1 MTPWTYR
8 NRALGAGRMDTA
20 EILKKVRQIEIQTGK
35 LVSETFSG
43 EYLSVFKGQG
53 IEFAEVREYIPGDD
67 IRSIDWNVTARTGVP
82 YIKKYNET
90 RELTL
95 MIACDVSA
103 SQRFGSLDKLKQ
115 ETAAELAALFAF
127 SAMTNNDKVGLL
139 LFSDK
144 IELFVPPKK
153 GKKHIL
159 RLIRELLA
167 FEPSSRGTDIALAL
181 KTLTK
186 VIRRQGILVLLSDFL
201 SPVEQFSKPFR
212 LAAKKFDLIPVIIS
226 DRRERTLPR
235 LPVCL
240 AVQDPES
247 AEEAFI
253 NLSGAA
259 SRAVE
264 QDAQTRQQAL
274 TQLFNPLKIEP
285 ISVDTA
291 QPAADPVIAFFK
303 RRAKKLKR

>member
-1 MTPWTYR
+1 
-8 NRALGAGRMDTA
+8 MDTA

-95 MIACDVSA
+95 IIACDVSA

-159 RLIRELLA
+159 RLIREMLA

-201 SPVEQFSKPFR
+201 PPVEQFAKPFR

-240 AVQDPES
+240 AVQDPETG
-247 AEEAFI
+247 AEAL
-253 NLSGAA
+253 LSLSQTA

-264 QDAQTRQQAL
+264 QDAQTRRQAL
-274 TQLFNPLKIEP
+274 TQLFNPLKIEA